1 MKKVIAVFCLTLLS
15 FCYAQPIRSIIAAEH
30 IKVIEEEEL
39 DPNMYVLNGLV
50 AWYDG
55 EWNVGMGEHDSSATV
70 WKDLSGNGNDL
81 QIPSQ
86 LGYNCFWEQ
95 DCLRTAST
103 RKNRIYAVAAT
114 GLEYD
119 SCEWVVE
126 QIEYNGLV
134 SLSGMGDYKFFSK
147 TSGYVQ
153 FFNPY
158 EETTIDGTIPDKGSF
173 QCIYLGGDSVMA
185 FANGEQLVRMSGQN
199 NWQYSRVQQN
209 FGIGGGSKYA
219 AYQMCGRI
227 FCVRLY
233 NRRLSERELSHN
245 LAIDKVRFN
254 LP

>member
-1 MKKVIAVFCLTLLS
+1 MKQVMFILMLTMLS
-15 FCYAQPIRSIIAAEH
+15 ICYAQPIRSIIAAKH
-30 IKVIEEEEL
+30 IKVIEKEEL
-39 DPNMYVLNGLV
+39 DPNQYVMDGLI

-55 EWNVGMGEHDSSATV
+55 EWNVGIGEHDSSTIV
-70 WKDLSGNGNDL
+70 WKDLSENGNDL
-81 QIPSQ
+81 QIYRQ

-95 DCLRTAST
+95 DCLRTVST
-103 RKNRIYAVAAT
+103 RKNQIYAVAAK
-114 GLEYD
+114 GLQYD

-126 QIEYNGLV
+126 QIEYEGLV
-134 SLSGMGDYKFFSK
+134 SLSGMGDYKFFGK

-158 EETTIDGTIPDKGSF
+158 EETTIYGTIPDKGSF

-185 FANGEQLVRMSGQN
+185 FANGEQLVRVSGRN
-199 NWQYSRVQQN
+199 NWQYSFIQQN

-219 AYQMCGRI
+219 AFQMCGRI

-233 NRRLSERELSHN
+233 NRKLSTRELAHN